1 MYLQFC
7 TVITF
12 QKASSS
18 QGDPVPPQHSP
29 PLPPMVTVNQSSDS
43 VNTDLPIWDISYKW
57 NHTLVK
63 QTKGTVLVSL
73 VFYAYCNMNQNFKAP
88 RDWRGGL
95 AERAPAAPEES
106 LGPGPSTHITAHNC
120 LFTTPVLKD
129 LTPSSGLHGH
139 WTHVQ
144 CTYNHA
150 MLIFIKYF
158 KCNFKC
164 IETCGFIPLSRYNI
178 YFYHFSNW
186 LPLSKPLAYSE
197 QSPAVMQ
204 KYFVW
209 RTVLDSSEYIPRKS
223 LAVSNGNLKFNLLR
237 SHQVTSSIS

>member
-1 MYLQFC
+1 MYPQFC
-7 TVITF
+7 TVISF

-29 PLPPMVTVNQSSDS
+29 PLPPMVTVNHSSDS

-63 QTKGTVLVSL
+63 QTRGTVLVSL

-120 LFTTPVLKD
+120 LFTTLVLKD

-186 LPLSKPLAYSE
+186 LPLSKPPCL
-197 QSPAVMQ
+197 QG
-204 KYFVW
+204 
-209 RTVLDSSEYIPRKS
+209 TVTCCYAE
-223 LAVSNGNLKFNLLR
+223 VFCLKNCFGFFWIY
-237 SHQVTSSIS
+237 T

>member
-129 LTPSSGLHGH
+129 LAPSSGLHGH
-139 WTHVQ
+139 WTHVHVHTIMQ
-144 CTYNHA
+144 C
-150 MLIFIKYF
+150 
-158 KCNFKC
+158 
-164 IETCGFIPLSRYNI
+164 S
-178 YFYHFSNW
+178 
-186 LPLSKPLAYSE
+186 YS
-197 QSPAVMQ
+197 
-204 KYFVW
+204 
-209 RTVLDSSEYIPRKS
+209 
-223 LAVSNGNLKFNLLR
+223 
-237 SHQVTSSIS
+237 